1 MVAYQET
8 FVLYAI
14 EFILEYDQYHRKLFH
29 VPAILEYLY
38 ILDTI

>member
-14 EFILEYDQYHRKLFH
+14 KFILEYDQYH